1 MELTQEELTREELFQ
16 LLINL
21 LHTADSIQQE
31 LLGDVDAVACYEFHN
46 QLNNIAD
53 EVECY
58 AVEEEAVL

>member
-1 MELTQEELTREELFQ
+1 
-16 LLINL
+16 LINL